1 MNNNTNRQIQIKMN
15 FTTNKLE
22 FVSNYIQNY
31 QQKIRRYNPTL
42 AILDAKINLAHP
54 LLQFEN
60 TPNLK
65 IEAYNN
71 FGIVVRMVHKLQP
84 LSRIFFVGAFQDLDT
99 LFGQTQ
105 LVTTPLYN
113 LRTSIRSCSHLT
125 QVTGAY
131 IYLRFMVKKYKQKF
145 FMSSSLHYT

>member
-1 MNNNTNRQIQIKMN
+1 MNNKTSRQILIKIN
-15 FTTNKLE
+15 FTTNELE

-71 FGIVVRMVHKLQP
+71 FGFVVRMVQELQP
-84 LSRIFFVGAFQDLDT
+84 LSQIFFVRAFQDQDT

-105 LVTTPLYN
+105 L
-113 LRTSIRSCSHLT
+113 
-125 QVTGAY
+125 Q
-131 IYLRFMVKKYKQKF
+131 
-145 FMSSSLHYT
+145 